1 MPNCPRCLKSFSTAR
16 RVTAH
21 LAQPKSKCRAW
32 QREQLGLSLY
42 SSSSADNSTPG
53 SSPTFSDHELPA
65 NDDFD
70 AIQFDP
76 DALEAVIPFDDFDQG
91 REERI
96 WELSAAESAV
106 LLASLGQG
114 CQVQRFPNAGTV
126 FGVGNTFLRRFEMD
140 QYSSFHLTNLYY
152 PFANLDDWEMANF
165 LLQSKLS
172 MAKIDE
178 YLSLKMVHKMLLS
191 FWMAKELQN
200 RAELLPT
207 RPCWNYRIVNTP
219 YPTKSPAILYFCD
232 PLNCIE
238 ALFNHL
244 YYVDHMIYT
253 PFRVFTTAE
262 RVIREFSEWMS
273 GDVAWQMQSN
283 LPAGATLCSVVLSS
297 DKTHITN
304 MCGGKVAH
312 PLLIS
317 LANIKMAV
325 QNKASSHVFLLTA
338 LIPVIEFIHP
348 VPRMRS
354 VLEARLF
361 HQCLDI
367 ILQPLKIAA
376 QVGRMMSDPV
386 GGLCHCF
393 TLLAAYI
400 INTPEACMLA
410 CIHGKTSP
418 VTMASHKHFGDAFQH
433 ERRTGAKTLSQLSH
447 IQCDPNDVER
457 YYTLCKQFRLSG
469 VAKPFWRNWP
479 LSDPAN
485 FLPLEPLHHW
495 YQKFWDHD
503 VQWCK
508 NALGA
513 QELDFRYSVLH
524 PIVGMCHFNHGIMTL
539 KQVTGWAQRDMQRYM
554 IAAIGGAASQDV
566 VIAVCAL
573 MDFRY
578 LAQAPRITSIV
589 QENISAALLEFHN
602 HKDAITSKG
611 LQRGMES
618 GAALDHWLIPKLE
631 LMQSVAP
638 SISELGVPVQWSADT
653 MEHAHTEVVKEPAS
667 TTNNQNYDVQICHYL
682 DCVERCWLF
691 ETAICLCAQNGTND
705 ARDHNVLDSPVEDS
719 SSRDDETTM
728 EDSEEDTMAVLNDI
742 WSPKRPVPNF
752 FTTAE
757 QLQTALPGSVPHPTC
772 AFTSGATALCVNYM
786 PAIKSISIDKVAELF
801 NLPDLRGALADY
813 LDHEGAHAQNFHSF
827 GRQRRSPPDAHL
839 PFRTFKSGT
848 NSLGPVFTINAR
860 PPDHTWEYGHHDA
873 AILQVDAHHEWPS
886 SGLVGHAVVDVRLIM
901 CPISPKGIQ
910 LVWSDRFLVYV
921 QQFDIVSQQQASMD
935 QTTGLHVLNRAT
947 RASGEFLGD
956 IFPLDQIK
964 SYAHLVPRFGETAD
978 IRLTSTNSFHS
989 VWSFLLNKYFDK
1001 DFYYALS
1008 L

>member
-1 MPNCPRCLKSFSTAR
+1 M
-16 RVTAH
+16 AH

-32 QREQLGLSLY
+32 QRERLGLSLY

-53 SSPTFSDHELPA
+53 SSPTFSDHELPT
-65 NDDFD
+65 NDNFD

-76 DALEAVIPFDDFDQG
+76 NALEAIVPFDNFDQG

-96 WELSAAESAV
+96 WELSAAESAI
-106 LLASLGQG
+106 LLAGLGQG

-126 FGVGNTFLRRFEMD
+126 FGVGDMFLRRFEMD
-140 QYSSFHLTNLYY
+140 RYSSFRLTNLYY

-178 YLSLKMVHKMLLS
+178 YLSLKMVCKMPLS
-191 FWMAKELQN
+191 FWMAKEL
-200 RAELLPT
+200 
-207 RPCWNYRIVNTP
+207 IVNTP
-219 YPTKSPAILYFCD
+219 YPMKSPAILYFRD
-232 PLNCIE
+232 PLDCIE

-244 YYVDHMIYT
+244 YYADHMIYT

-262 RVIREFSEWMS
+262 RVVREFSKWMS
-273 GDVAWQMQSN
+273 RDVAWQMQSN
-283 LPAGATLCSVVLSS
+283 LPAGATLCSIVLSS

-304 MCGGKVAH
+304 MCGGKVVH

-325 QNKASSHVFLLTA
+325 WNKASSHAFLLTA

-354 VLEARLF
+354 VLEAHLF

-367 ILQPLKIAA
+367 ILQPLKITA

-393 TLLAAYI
+393 MLLAAYI
-400 INTPEACMLA
+400 IDTPEACMLV
-410 CIHGKTSP
+410 CVRGKTSP
-418 VTMASHKHFGDAFQH
+418 VTMASHKHFSNAFQH
-433 ERRTGAKTLSQLSH
+433 EHHTGAKTLSQLSR

-457 YYTLCKQFRLSG
+457 YFTLCKQFRLSG

-485 FLPLEPLHHW
+485 FLLLEPLHHW
-495 YQKFWDHD
+495 YQKFWDHN

-513 QELDFRYSVLH
+513 QELDFCYSVLH
-524 PIVGMCHFNHGIMTL
+524 PIVGMHHFNHGITTL
-539 KQVTGWAQRDMQRYM
+539 KQVTGWAQRDMQHYM
-554 IAAIGGAASQDV
+554 IAAIGGAASQDI
-566 VIAVCAL
+566 VIAVRAL
-573 MDFRY
+573 MDFWY
-578 LAQAPRITSIV
+578 LAQAPRITSIM

-602 HKDAITSKG
+602 HKDAITSEG
-611 LQRGMES
+611 LWRGMES

-653 MEHAHTEVVKEPAS
+653 TEHAHIEVVKEPAS
-667 TTNNQNYDVQICHYL
+667 TTNNQNYDAQICHYL
-682 DCVERCWLF
+682 DRVERCWLF
-691 ETAICLCAQNGTND
+691 ETAIRLCALNGTND
-705 ARDHNVLDSPVEDS
+705 ARDHDVLDSPVEDS
-719 SSRDDETTM
+719 GSRDNETTM
-728 EDSEEDTMAVLNDI
+728 EDSEEDAAAVLNDI
-742 WSPKRPVPNF
+742 WSPKHPVPNF

-757 QLQTALPGSVPHPTC
+757 QLRTALPGSIPHPTR
-772 AFTSGATALCVNYM
+772 AFTSGATALRVNYA

-801 NLPDLRGALADY
+801 NLPDLQGALADY

-827 GRQRRSPPDAHL
+827 GRQQCSPPDAHP
-839 PFRTFKSGT
+839 PFRDLQIWYKVHLQQKSYH
-848 NSLGPVFTINAR
+848 NSSSLGPMFTINTH
-860 PPDHTWEYGHHDA
+860 PPDHTWEYGCHDA

-886 SGLVGHAVVDVRLIM
+886 SGLVGHAVVDVHLIM
-901 CPISPKGIQ
+901 CPISPKGIW

-921 QQFDIVSQQQASMD
+921 QRFDIVSQRQASMD
-935 QTTGLHVLNRAT
+935 RTTGLHVLNQAT
-947 RASGEFLGD
+947 HASGEFLGD

-964 SYAHLVPRFGETAD
+964 SYAHPVPRFGETAD
-978 IRLTSTNSFHS
+978 IRLTSMNSFHS
-989 VWSFLLNKYFDK
+989 AWSFLLNKYFDK

>member
-1 MPNCPRCLKSFSTAR
+1 MPNCPCCLKSFSTAR

-32 QREQLGLSLY
+32 QRERLGLSLY

-65 NDDFD
+65 NDDVD

-76 DALEAVIPFDDFDQG
+76 NALEAIVPFDDFDQG

-126 FGVGNTFLRRFEMD
+126 FGVGDTFLRCFEMD
-140 QYSSFHLTNLYY
+140 RYSSFRLTNLYY
-152 PFANLDDWEMANF
+152 PFANLDNWEMANF

-172 MAKIDE
+172 MAKINE
-178 YLSLKMVHKMLLS
+178 YLSLKMVRKMPLS
-191 FWMAKELQN
+191 FWTAKELRN

-207 RPCWNYRIVNTP
+207 GPCWNYRIVNTP
-219 YPTKSPAILYFCD
+219 YPTKSPAILYFRD
-232 PLNCIE
+232 PLDCIE
-238 ALFNHL
+238 ALFNHP

-253 PFRVFTTAE
+253 PFHVFTTAE
-262 RVIREFSEWMS
+262 RVVREFSEWMS
-273 GDVAWQMQSN
+273 GDVAWQIQSN
-283 LPAGATLCSVVLSS
+283 LPAGATLCGVVLSS

-325 QNKASSHVFLLTA
+325 WNKASSHAFLLTA
-338 LIPVIEFIHP
+338 LIPVVEFIHP

-386 GGLCHCF
+386 GGL
-393 TLLAAYI
+393 
-400 INTPEACMLA
+400 P
-410 CIHGKTSP
+410 
-418 VTMASHKHFGDAFQH
+418 
-433 ERRTGAKTLSQLSH
+433 KTLSQLSR

-457 YYTLCKQFRLSG
+457 YFTLCKQFRLSG

-485 FLPLEPLHHW
+485 FLPPEPLHHW
-495 YQKFWDHD
+495 YRKFWDHV

-513 QELDFRYSVLH
+513 QELDFCYSVLH
-524 PIVGMCHFNHGIMTL
+524 PIVGMRHFNHGIMTL
-539 KQVTGWAQRDMQRYM
+539 KQVTGRAQRDMQRYM

-566 VIAVCAL
+566 VIAVRAL

-602 HKDAITSKG
+602 HKDAITSEG
-611 LQRGMES
+611 LWRGTES

-653 MEHAHTEVVKEPAS
+653 TEHAHIEVVKEPAS
-667 TTNNQNYDVQICHYL
+667 TTNNQNYDVQICRYL
-682 DCVERCWLF
+682 DRVERCRLF
-691 ETAICLCAQNGTND
+691 ETAIRLCALNGTND
-705 ARDHNVLDSPVEDS
+705 ARDHDVLDSPVEDS
-719 SSRDDETTM
+719 GSRDDETTM
-728 EDSEEDTMAVLNDI
+728 EDSEEDAAAVLNDI
-742 WSPKRPVPNF
+742 WSPKCPVPNF
-752 FTTAE
+752 FATAE
-757 QLQTALPGSVPHPTC
+757 QLRTALPGSVPHPTR
-772 AFTSGATALCVNYM
+772 AFTSGATALRVNYT

-839 PFRTFKSGT
+839 PFRDLQIWYKVHLQQKSYHDSS
-848 NSLGPVFTINAR
+848 SLGPVFTINAH
-860 PPDHTWEYGHHDA
+860 PPDRTWEYGRHDA

-901 CPISPKGIQ
+901 CPVSPKGIR

-921 QQFDIVSQQQASMD
+921 QRFDIVSQRQASVD
-935 QTTGLHVLNRAT
+935 RTTGLHVLNRAM

-989 VWSFLLNKYFDK
+989 ARSFLLNKYFDK

>member
-32 QREQLGLSLY
+32 QQERLGLSLY

-53 SSPTFSDHELPA
+53 SSPTFSDHELPT

-76 DALEAVIPFDDFDQG
+76 NALEAIVPFDDFDQG

-106 LLASLGQG
+106 LLAGLGQG

-140 QYSSFHLTNLYY
+140 RYSSFCLTNLYY

-178 YLSLKMVHKMLLS
+178 YLSLKMVRKMLLS
-191 FWMAKELQN
+191 FWTAKELRN
-200 RAELLPT
+200 RADLLPT
-207 RPCWNYRIVNTP
+207 GPCWNYRIVNTP
-219 YPTKSPAILYFCD
+219 YPTKSPAILYFRD
-232 PLNCIE
+232 PLDCIE
-238 ALFNHL
+238 ALFNHP
-244 YYVDHMIYT
+244 YYADHMIYT

-262 RVIREFSEWMS
+262 RVVREFSEWMS

-283 LPAGATLCSVVLSS
+283 LPAGATLCGVVLSS

-312 PLLIS
+312 LLLIS
-317 LANIKMAV
+317 LANIKMAMR
-325 QNKASSHVFLLTA
+325 NKASSHVFLLTA

-386 GGLCHCF
+386 GGL
-393 TLLAAYI
+393 
-400 INTPEACMLA
+400 P
-410 CIHGKTSP
+410 
-418 VTMASHKHFGDAFQH
+418 
-433 ERRTGAKTLSQLSH
+433 KTLSQLSR

-457 YYTLCKQFRLSG
+457 YFTLCKQFRLSG
-469 VAKPFWRNWP
+469 VAKLFWRNWP

-485 FLPLEPLHHW
+485 FLPPEPLHHW
-495 YQKFWDHD
+495 YRKFWDHD

-524 PIVGMCHFNHGIMTL
+524 PIVGMRHFNHGITTL
-539 KQVTGWAQRDMQRYM
+539 KQVTGRAQRDMQCYM
-554 IAAIGGAASQDV
+554 IAAIGGAASQDI
-566 VIAVCAL
+566 VIAVHAL

-578 LAQAPRITSIV
+578 LAQAPRITSIM

-602 HKDAITSKG
+602 HKDAITSEG
-611 LQRGMES
+611 LRRGTES

-653 MEHAHTEVVKEPAS
+653 TEHAHIEVVKEPAS
-667 TTNNQNYDVQICHYL
+667 TTNNQNYDAQICCYL
-682 DCVERCWLF
+682 DCVERCRLF
-691 ETAICLCAQNGTND
+691 ETAIRLCALNSTND
-705 ARDHNVLDSPVEDS
+705 ARDHDVLDSPVEDS
-719 SSRDDETTM
+719 GSRDDETTM
-728 EDSEEDTMAVLNDI
+728 EDSEEDAVAVLNDI

-752 FTTAE
+752 FATAE
-757 QLQTALPGSVPHPTC
+757 QLRTALPGSVPHPTH
-772 AFTSGATALCVNYM
+772 AFTSGATALHVNYT

-839 PFRTFKSGT
+839 PFRDLQIWYKVRLQQKSYHDSS
-848 NSLGPVFTINAR
+848 SLGPVFTINAR
-860 PPDHTWEYGHHDA
+860 PPDRTWEYGRHDA

-886 SGLVGHAVVDVRLIM
+886 SSLVGHAVVDVRLIM
-901 CPISPKGIQ
+901 CPVSPKGIW

-921 QQFDIVSQQQASMD
+921 QQFDIVSQRQASVD
-935 QTTGLHVLNRAT
+935 RTTGLHVLNQAT
-947 RASGEFLGD
+947 RVSGEFLGD

-978 IRLTSTNSFHS
+978 IQLTSTNSFHS
-989 VWSFLLNKYFDK
+989 ARSFLLNKYFDK